1 MSYMEDA
8 IQRQYEAWMEQERE
22 WYDLTSQLA
31 HDGWHYCRLNRRL
44 STEEYNEMTVWLRIN
59 YYGRHEYF
67 NDEFVFPTEQD
78 ANWFM
83 LRWS

>member
-1 MSYMEDA
+1 MSYMEDQ

-31 HDGWHYCRLNRRL
+31 HDGWHHCKLNRQL
-44 STEEYNEMTVWLRIN
+44 NTEDYKEISRWLRTN
-59 YYGRHEYF
+59 YYGRHECF
-67 NDEFVFPTEQD
+67 NDEFMFPTEQD